1 MRKRVNK
8 IISVALSATL
18 AFGVFTALPMSVNAV
33 VSTASEVSAEAI
45 PKHELYKS
53 YTYGG
58 YKYRIVGQKSNGR
71 FNAWIESYS
80 GKSASVNVPASVGDC
95 DMVGIDNNC
104 FSFNKTLKTII
115 VPKGIAEI
123 GSSAFLGCTA
133 LTSVSLPST
142 LTKINFWAFKNCTS
156 LSTLSIPSSV
166 VSIGDNAFD
175 NCLWYTNQSNGIV
188 YAGKVAYKYKGKL
201 ADNSSVTI
209 KSGTVSIADYA
220 FTDQK
225 LTSVT
230 LPSSLVSIGEQA
242 FSYTNLKT
250 VTIPKSVSSMG
261 YNPFAYCSQLSSITV
276 QSGNTNFYVQNDL
289 LIAKNHMYSVTKDIT
304 DPDAPSTE
312 SRSYTSYAPYGSVVI
327 SFPSAST
334 LKTVTIPET
343 VKAIGNYAFAGSKI
357 EKLTLNSGLE
367 SILTSAFSG
376 CTNLS
381 SVSFSDSIISICD
394 SLFEECTSLKNLK
407 FGKNLEFI
415 SYYAFYNC
423 QNLQSVTIGENV
435 KAICCD
441 SFGNCNALVIN
452 GKIGSTA
459 ETFAKKYGYKFKS
472 SETTR
477 LKGDVDNNGIINV
490 VDATDIQKYVV
501 NLTDENGNK
510 FIDINNAEDVYV
522 ADVNG
527 DGIINVVDATLIQKY
542 LVRLV
547 ESL

>member
-18 AFGVFTALPMSVNAV
+18 AFGVFTALPMSANAV

-80 GKSASVNVPASVGDC
+80 GKFASVNVPASVGDC

-230 LPSSLVSIGEQA
+230 LPSSLVSIG
-242 FSYTNLKT
+242 
-250 VTIPKSVSSMG
+250 
-261 YNPFAYCSQLSSITV
+261 
-276 QSGNTNFYVQNDL
+276 
-289 LIAKNHMYSVTKDIT
+289 
-304 DPDAPSTE
+304 
-312 SRSYTSYAPYGSVVI
+312 
-327 SFPSAST
+327 
-334 LKTVTIPET
+334 
-343 VKAIGNYAFAGSKI
+343 
-357 EKLTLNSGLE
+357 
-367 SILTSAFSG
+367 
-376 CTNLS
+376 
-381 SVSFSDSIISICD
+381 
-394 SLFEECTSLKNLK
+394 
-407 FGKNLEFI
+407 
-415 SYYAFYNC
+415 
-423 QNLQSVTIGENV
+423 
-435 KAICCD
+435 
-441 SFGNCNALVIN
+441 
-452 GKIGSTA
+452 
-459 ETFAKKYGYKFKS
+459 
-472 SETTR
+472 
-477 LKGDVDNNGIINV
+477 
-490 VDATDIQKYVV
+490 
-501 NLTDENGNK
+501 
-510 FIDINNAEDVYV
+510 
-522 ADVNG
+522 
-527 DGIINVVDATLIQKY
+527 
-542 LVRLV
+542 
-547 ESL
+547 